1 MRTISDGKIIIDT
14 KIDTSGAEKGI
25 GELSKTAQEG
35 LSSMNKS
42 FLLATGA
49 LTGLGI
55 ASFKIGS
62 DFEEGMSKVK
72 AVSGATGE
80 EMELLSAKAK
90 EMGAKTKFSA
100 RESADAM
107 LYMGMAGWKSQQMID
122 GLPGIM
128 NLAAASGEELGLVSD
143 IVTDALTAFGLQA
156 KDSAGFADL
165 LASASS
171 NSNTNVSLLGESFK
185 YVAPVAGALG
195 HSAQDTAFALGLMAN
210 AGIKGSQSGT
220 ALRAS
225 LTNLAKPTK
234 AMSKSMDAL
243 GISLVDTNG
252 EVKAGKVL
260 YDELREK
267 FAPLTDAQKAS
278 TAATLFGKEA
288 MSGMLAVI
296 NASDEDY
303 NNLYDNLENSA
314 GSAEEMAKIMQDN
327 LKGSLEELGGALETA
342 GIAFYEKFSGPAK
355 EAVDKVTE
363 VFSELATKL
372 GNGELDNILSGIA
385 TALATIGTGLLVFNV
400 VAMITNFI
408 GVMNGTA
415 TAIGLVAKAQGI
427 WNALMA
433 MSPIGWIVIAVAAV
447 TAGIIVLWNTNEGFR
462 NAVIGAWNAILATGQ
477 AVWGWLVQ
485 FFTVDIPSAFQSV
498 LDFFAGIP
506 QWFLDLWTNIKQT
519 FLDGWQAIANFF
531 TETIPMWIEQMFN
544 WFNELPYKIGYA
556 LGFALGTIIQ
566 WGIDTWN
573 YLATNVPVWIN
584 AVGTFFS
591 ELPGKI
597 WIWLLNTIDKIKAWG
612 QQTHTNMVNGASNA
626 INAVINWFSTLPS
639 RLWAW
644 LSSTLSRVAEF
655 ASSLGSK
662 ASEAGSGMVT
672 NLTNAVRDLP
682 SKFANIGTNI
692 VKGVWNG
699 ITGMGGWLASKVS
712 GFFNGIVQGAK
723 DAMKIH
729 SPSRVFR
736 DEVGAMM
743 AQGVGIGFE
752 DETGN
757 VQNSMS
763 KELQHLTA
771 KMSATVDYET
781 SKTSTGVIAKNSQ
794 RVSTEPKIG
803 RAHV

>member
-1 MRTISDGKIIIDT
+1 
-14 KIDTSGAEKGI
+14 
-25 GELSKTAQEG
+25 
-35 LSSMNKS
+35 
-42 FLLATGA
+42 
-49 LTGLGI
+49 
-55 ASFKIGS
+55 
-62 DFEEGMSKVK
+62 
-72 AVSGATGE
+72 
-80 EMELLSAKAK
+80 
-90 EMGAKTKFSA
+90 
-100 RESADAM
+100 M
-107 LYMGMAGWKSQQMID
+107 LFRS
-122 GLPGIM
+122 
-128 NLAAASGEELGLVSD
+128 
-143 IVTDALTAFGLQA
+143 
-156 KDSAGFADL
+156 
-165 LASASS
+165 
-171 NSNTNVSLLGESFK
+171 
-185 YVAPVAGALG
+185 
-195 HSAQDTAFALGLMAN
+195 
-210 AGIKGSQSGT
+210 
-220 ALRAS
+220 
-225 LTNLAKPTK
+225 
-234 AMSKSMDAL
+234 
-243 GISLVDTNG
+243 
-252 EVKAGKVL
+252 
-260 YDELREK
+260 
-267 FAPLTDAQKAS
+267 
-278 TAATLFGKEA
+278 
-288 MSGMLAVI
+288 
-296 NASDEDY
+296 
-303 NNLYDNLENSA
+303 
-314 GSAEEMAKIMQDN
+314 
-327 LKGSLEELGGALETA
+327 
-342 GIAFYEKFSGPAK
+342 
-355 EAVDKVTE
+355 
-363 VFSELATKL
+363 
-372 GNGELDNILSGIA
+372 
-385 TALATIGTGLLVFNV
+385 
-400 VAMITNFI
+400 
-408 GVMNGTA
+408 
-415 TAIGLVAKAQGI
+415 
-427 WNALMA
+427 
-433 MSPIGWIVIAVAAV
+433 VIAVAAV

-794 RVSTEPKIG
+794 RVSTEPTTLGDMKDGDVFIIKNYMDSEEISEYTYKKVDG
-803 RAHV
+803 KFALAGKRVR